1 MNPKGLL
8 IVVSS
13 PSGTGKGTVLGR
25 LRERSDK
32 IRSCISITT
41 RQPRPNEI
49 NGREY
54 HFVTVD
60 EFRKLADSD
69 ELIEWVEYIGNL
81 YGTPVKGIEQM
92 IAQGFDVILEKE
104 VRGAMKIKA
113 RYPDSV
119 LIFLVPPSLG
129 ELRRRIESRGTE
141 SPEIISERLERA
153 RIELGY
159 IDKYDYI
166 VVNDTVDET
175 VDKLYAILNAEKLS
189 ANRNLDIL
197 RELGIG

>member
-1 MNPKGLL
+1 MDQRGLL

-41 RQPRPNEI
+41 RQPRDYEI
-49 NGREY
+49 NGRDY
-54 HFVTVD
+54 RFVSVD

-69 ELIEWVEYIGNL
+69 ELLEWVEYIGNL
-81 YGTPVKGIEQM
+81 YGTPVKGIEEM
-92 IAQGFDVILEKE
+92 MAQGYDVILEKE
-104 VRGAMKIKA
+104 VQGAMSIKA

-141 SPEIISERLERA
+141 SLEIINERLDRA

-166 VVNDTVDET
+166 VVNDTVDDT
-175 VDKLYAILNAEKLS
+175 VDKLYSILNAEKLS
-189 ANRNLDIL
+189 ANRNIHIL
-197 RELGIG
+197 KQLGIG